1 MDLDARYRAF
11 EGSPEDDAEP
21 PLPAAARPMF
31 DKLSCFV
38 LVSIFGVAGVCLWIG
53 FSWGSAHG

>member
-1 MDLDARYRAF
+1 MDLDARYRAL
-11 EGSPEDDAEP
+11 EGADAEEP

-31 DKLSCFV
+31 DTLSCFV
-38 LVSIFGVAGVCLWIG
+38 LVSILAVAAVCLWLG